1 MNRRRFLEAG
11 AVGALATTA
20 GCTKAVVGTNRGNVV
35 AKAVRGGGE
44 TLVSAG
50 RDGATARD
58 DYPGDVSARN
68 VSVSDGAA
76 KELRRAYGNPTYEVT
91 IDHYRVA
98 WPNDAKKGERK
109 RYTTY
114 RSLFN
119 RIQVGDSV
127 TFQPE
132 PTNTGTISS
141 VSCIAPDRESLLV
154 RCSTG
159 NDDGAPM

>member
-1 MNRRRFLEAG
+1 MNRRRFLEVG
-11 AVGALATTA
+11 AVGALAATA
-20 GCTKAVVGTNRGNVV
+20 GCTKAVLGTNRGKVV

-50 RDGATARD
+50 PEGVTTRD
-58 DYPGDVSARN
+58 DYPSNASAGN
-68 VSVSDGAA
+68 VSVSGETA
-76 KELRRAYGNPTYEVT
+76 KELRRTYGNPTYEVT

-98 WPNDAKKGERK
+98 WPNDAEEGGRK

-119 RIQVGDSV
+119 RIRVGDSV

-132 PTNTGTISS
+132 PTNTDVISS
-141 VSCIAPDRESLLV
+141 VSCIAPDRESLSV

-159 NDDGAPM
+159 NKDGAPI